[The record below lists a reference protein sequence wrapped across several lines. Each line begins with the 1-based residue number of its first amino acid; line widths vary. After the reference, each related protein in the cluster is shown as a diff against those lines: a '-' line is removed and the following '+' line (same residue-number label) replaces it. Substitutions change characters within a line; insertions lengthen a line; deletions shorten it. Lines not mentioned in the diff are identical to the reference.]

1 MPFSICVC
9 AFVAGTL
16 PHCSQING
24 VTSRFEMPALRLFI
38 TPKNLMPVQKKSSY
52 FNKMLFY
59 YKFMK

>member
-24 VTSRFEMPALRLFI
+24 VTSHFEMPAFRLFI
-38 TPKNLMPVQKKSSY
+38 TPENLMPVKKKSRY
-52 FNKMLFY
+52 FNKLLFC
-59 YKFMK
+59 YKFTK